1 MSATH
6 LHADAVS
13 IREAAIDAVRPE
25 VLVPRRLTL
34 AGDRVLLDGGG
45 FDPAVTIGGRTVVVG
60 GGKAAAGMAAAIER
74 LLAPAIAAG
83 HPLKGLVSVPVG
95 CGLRLD
101 RIEVRETRPPAVNL
115 PTPAAVEATRTMRE
129 MLAELGPADL
139 AVVLVTGGGS
149 AALAEPRAGVSL
161 DDKVAVT
168 SFLAAAGA
176 GIRELNAVR
185 QALSAVKAGGL
196 ARGCTAGRLLAI
208 VLSDV
213 IGDSLESIA
222 SGPCMPGAV
231 AAPAA
236 LEVLRRYR
244 GLDVVPSVTRLL
256 DHDAAGVPHQ
266 STGPDAGD
274 VSDVRRAGEWTTP
287 HGCRVSHLL
296 LGTNA
301 TAIDAAA
308 ARARD
313 LGYEVTL
320 RQSRPGDPFAD
331 AVGSRLADEA
341 AGLLAAARA
350 AGRPQA
356 VIEGGEAVVCLPP
369 DHGLGGRNQQ
379 TVLAAFEAWRRCGR
393 GWPEDLLIASIGT
406 DGEDGPTDA
415 AGGFVDTTVA
425 ARLVAGGIDVPRA
438 VARCDAYPALQAA
451 DGLVR
456 TGPTGT
462 NVADVRL
469 ILARAAPR

>member
-1 MSATH
+1 MTATH
-6 LHADAVS
+6 LHADAAS

-25 VLVPRRLTL
+25 ALVPRRLAL
-34 AGDRVLLDGGG
+34 VGDAVLLDGNA

-83 HPLKGLVSVPVG
+83 HPVTGLVSVPIG

-101 RIEVRETRPPAVNL
+101 RMEVRETRPPAVNL
-115 PTPAAVEATRTMRE
+115 PTPAAVEATRGMRE

-149 AALAEPRAGVSL
+149 AALAEPRAGISL
-161 DDKVAVT
+161 DDKVAMT
-168 SFLAAAGA
+168 RFLAAAGA
-176 GIRELNAVR
+176 GIRELNVVR
-185 QALSAVKAGGL
+185 QTLSAVKAGGL

-213 IGDSLESIA
+213 IGDPLESIA
-222 SGPCMPGAV
+222 SGPCMPEAA
-231 AAPAA
+231 AAPVA

-244 GLDVVPSVTRLL
+244 GLDAVPSVTRLL
-256 DHDAAGVPHQ
+256 DRDAAA
-266 STGPDAGD
+266 GPRQAGD
-274 VSDVRRAGEWTTP
+274 AFAGIVSAARAGEWTTP

-301 TAIDAAA
+301 TAVDAAA
-308 ARARD
+308 AKARA
-313 LGYEVTL
+313 LGYDVTL
-320 RQSRPGDPFAD
+320 RHAQPGDPFAD
-331 AVGSRLADEA
+331 AVGRRLADDA
-341 AGLLAAARA
+341 ARLLAAARA

-356 VIEGGEAVVCLPP
+356 VIEGGEAVVRLPP

-379 TVLAAFEAWRRCGR
+379 TVLAAFEAWRGAGR
-393 GWPEDLLIASIGT
+393 GWSDEFLIASIGT

-415 AGGFVDTTVA
+415 AGGFVDTAVA

-438 VARCDAYPALQAA
+438 LARCDAYPALQTAG
-451 DGLVR
+451 GLVR

-469 ILARAAPR
+469 ILARA